1 MADTLPTKI
10 SLTVVT
16 RERKFIEVDVD
27 EVVLPASDGE
37 IGVLPGHT
45 PLLTTLRIGVLRYR
59 TGTTVERIVI
69 SWGFAEVLPDKV
81 TILADAAERPEDI
94 DVKRAQEA
102 KTRAEEALKKA
113 DSETDYDEILLAQR
127 RAEVR
132 LEVAARAGHAV
143 GTPRGG

>member
-45 PLLTTLRIGVLRYR
+45 PLLTTLRIGTLRYR
-59 TGTTVERIVI
+59 AGTTVERIVI
-69 SWGFAEVLPDKV
+69 SWGFAEVLPDRV
-81 TILADAAERPEDI
+81 IGLAERGVLPSEVDMAAAEAE
-94 DVKRAQEA
+94 
-102 KTRAEEALKKA
+102 RAEAEK
-113 DSETDYDEILLAQR
+113 ELAFLSSHDPEF
-127 RAEVR
+127 AIVEGR
-132 LEVAARAGHAV
+132 LEESVALISVHRE
-143 GTPRGG
+143 